1 MCVAVILLEIAV
13 ESVSLA
19 SASGSDN
26 NDANDEQLAYIRAI
40 CDFRRLVLAD
50 YDHVFSGVV
59 KSLSET
65 YSCRSVRPASA
76 GADQENNDGDE
87 SSILLELRQP
97 RDRLVTLQCDHSS
110 GHLGNQLQ
118 RLLATKKVVEYLRLN
133 ELTLTTDIRS
143 IE

>member
-1 MCVAVILLEIAV
+1 M

-19 SASGSDN
+19 SGSASDSGN
-26 NDANDEQLAYIRAI
+26 NDANDEQIAYIRAI

-50 YDHVFSGVV
+50 YNHVLSDVV
-59 KSLSET
+59 RSLSET

-76 GADQENNDGDE
+76 GGGADQEDSDGDG

-110 GHLGNQLQ
+110 GHLGHQLQ
-118 RLLATKKVVEYLRLN
+118 RLLATKNIVEYLRLN
-133 ELTLTTDIRS
+133 EITLTTDIRS